1 MPPIALTRNISQY
14 IPLFSMSQLPCPM
27 LSLMKNSMYLFIL
40 FIRCYYCDASLHVGS
55 YTLHRDNRG
64 QARFYCNQH
73 VGKERQSLKR
83 GLSDAVDN
91 SSAGSSRPTSML
103 YDSTPSA
110 SNSSH
115 DEVNINEVITEESCK
130 FVH

>member
-1 MPPIALTRNISQY
+1 M
-14 IPLFSMSQLPCPM
+14 
-27 LSLMKNSMYLFIL
+27 
-40 FIRCYYCDASLHVGS
+40 GS

-64 QARFYCNQH
+64 HARFYCNQH

-83 GLSDAVDN
+83 GLGDAVDN

-130 FVH
+130 FVHSCVLNFFQKYTNIAVPWSHINYSFFFTFMLCVDKNFSV

>member
-14 IPLFSMSQLPCPM
+14 IPLFRMSQLPCPM

-83 GLSDAVDN
+83 ADAVDN
-91 SSAGSSRPTSML
+91 SSSASSRPTSML

-115 DEVNINEVITEESCK
+115 DEVNINEVITEESS
-130 FVH
+130 